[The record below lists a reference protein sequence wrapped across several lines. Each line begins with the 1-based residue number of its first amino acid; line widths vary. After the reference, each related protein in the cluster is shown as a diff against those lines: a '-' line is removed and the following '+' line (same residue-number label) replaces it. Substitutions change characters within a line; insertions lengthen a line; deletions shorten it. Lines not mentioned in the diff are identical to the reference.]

1 MRRIDP
7 ALLLGAY
14 AQGIFPMAERAD
26 DPSVYWVE
34 PKIRAVLPLSGF
46 RVSRSLRKTLHAA
59 RFEVTHDR
67 AFGELVALCAEVAA
81 DRPATWI
88 NGVIA
93 DSYGA
98 LFALGFAHSI
108 ECWRE
113 GKLVGGVYGVSLG
126 RAFFGE
132 SMVSRRRD
140 ASKVALAHL
149 VARLCVGGWQLFD
162 CQYMTAHLASLGA
175 VEMVKAD
182 YIVRLHAALSGSA
195 ANGNKRSEGTRET
208 RETEKT
214 ESSLPPLPLWPFPA
228 GDWEKLDRL
237 AAASMATESVSDI
250 HSLRAGS
257 PEIPVTGGS
266 EIPVTDSLGGRL
278 AGGELADKS
287 LGKFIVQ
294 LLTKTS

>member
-88 NGVIA
+88 NAVIA

-98 LFALGFAHSI
+98 LFARGFAHSI

-175 VEMVKAD
+175 VEMAKAD
-182 YIVRLHAALSGSA
+182 YIACLHAALSASA
-195 ANGNKRSEGTRET
+195 ANGNKRSEET
-208 RETEKT
+208 RGTEKT

-257 PEIPVTGGS
+257 PAIPVTG
-266 EIPVTDSLGGRL
+266 SLGGRL

-287 LGKFIVQ
+287 LGKLIVQ